1 MCAPSVPAGRIPAVL
16 AVACPGGADRQVE
29 PVDGG
34 ERRAAGVP
42 YLDFLVPGLI
52 ASERER

>member
-1 MCAPSVPAGRIPAVL
+1 MPAGRIPAVL